1 MSFNDP
7 WGTDGD
13 PLPVWRDAELTFEVL
28 STDPWWRVIVDKFFP
43 DGVRRSNDP
52 IPEIEMKVEVEGIQK
67 TFRLSHNIISAIEY
81 RHNKTSFKLEFSE
94 QRIVG

>member
-28 STDPWWRVIVDKFFP
+28 STDPWWRAIMDKFFP

-52 IPEIEMKVEVEGIQK
+52 IPEIEMKVEIEGIKK
-67 TFRLSHNIISAIEY
+67 TFRLKSNMMSAFNY
-81 RHNKTSFKLEFSE
+81 RFGQSSFKLEFME
-94 QRIVG
+94 QRVIE